1 MKKFIVAAAMMSV
14 GISAQAAE
22 VAGITVN
29 GEVGFDYQSLSGG
42 TASTNAGFADKAT
55 HEAYRF
61 GGVTM
66 TFSKDGDVFFNGRSS
81 VAPATTDGSVS
92 NATLDHLEV
101 GVKVMPNLS
110 ISAGR
115 LQTTLGYEAIDR
127 SANAL
132 YTYSHAYN
140 LIAPFYFEG
149 LRAKYQID
157 GIGTLSASTYNNTA
171 ATSQW
176 GEKANTTK
184 STELSLTGTHADV
197 NWFAGYLTGTDANRV
212 ALTTTSLWASRKF
225 DAISLAVTYDAHT
238 SKAENANTEF
248 GQSAAVHAG
257 YAWNKH
263 NFAARYE
270 MVYGAKFL
278 FNNLATPVTVNTK
291 EISSIVIGDKYA
303 MNDNLKLYADF
314 RMDSAK
320 DKVYADNKGEA
331 KKSASSFTL
340 GAIAHF

>member
-29 GEVGFDYQSLSGG
+29 GEVEFDYQSLSGG
-42 TASTNAGFADKAT
+42 TNTTNAGFADKGT

-61 GGVTM
+61 GGATM
-66 TFSKDGDVFFNGRSS
+66 TFSKDGEVFFNGRASLK
-81 VAPATTDGSVS
+81 APPAPQQDGDLSH
-92 NATLDHLEV
+92 ATLDHLEV

-115 LQTTLGYEAIDR
+115 LETTLGYEAIDR

-132 YTYSHAYN
+132 YTYSNAYS
-140 LIAPFYFEG
+140 LITPFYFEG

-157 GIGTLSASTYNNTA
+157 GIGTLSASSYNNTA

-197 NWFAGYLTGTDANRV
+197 TWFAGYLTGTDTNRV

-225 DAISLAVTYDAHT
+225 DAISLAITFDGTT
-238 SKAENANTEF
+238 SKAKNANTQF

-278 FNNLATPVTVNTK
+278 KNTTNTN
-291 EISSIVIGDKYA
+291 EINSIVIGDKYA
-303 MNDNLKLYADF
+303 MNDNLKLYADY
-314 RMDSAK
+314 RMDTAK
-320 DKVYADNKGEA
+320 DKIYADNKGKA
-331 KKSASSFTL
+331 QKSASSFTL
-340 GAIAHF
+340 GAVAHF